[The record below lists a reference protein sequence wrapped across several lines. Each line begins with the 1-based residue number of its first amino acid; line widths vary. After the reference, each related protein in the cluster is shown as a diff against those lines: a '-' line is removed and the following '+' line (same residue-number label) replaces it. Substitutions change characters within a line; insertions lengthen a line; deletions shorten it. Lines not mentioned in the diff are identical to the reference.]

1 MLGFLVSASGYP
13 AAKRSKRSTVG
24 VWFRPRRVDRPDGL
38 PLTPLGPAC
47 VTGQGRRFGGGPGV
61 QREEL
66 SLSELRGVVLL
77 SGRVALRGGGPRPS
91 TSRRGGYRFR

>member
-13 AAKRSKRSTVG
+13 AAERGGRSTVG

-66 SLSELRGVVLL
+66 SLSW
-77 SGRVALRGGGPRPS
+77 ALGCGLAFGQGCA
-91 TSRRGGYRFR
+91 SRWGSPTLDEPAR